1 MLSCDTTTREMLEEL
16 CKEDASVKAPEASSQ
31 NSSVPMLALS
41 SSPLLHVQVN
51 KEETAFRHFG
61 EFPS

>member
-1 MLSCDTTTREMLEEL
+1 MLEEL

-41 SSPLLHVQVN
+41 GSP
-51 KEETAFRHFG
+51 T
-61 EFPS
+61 PSCPGQQRRNSI